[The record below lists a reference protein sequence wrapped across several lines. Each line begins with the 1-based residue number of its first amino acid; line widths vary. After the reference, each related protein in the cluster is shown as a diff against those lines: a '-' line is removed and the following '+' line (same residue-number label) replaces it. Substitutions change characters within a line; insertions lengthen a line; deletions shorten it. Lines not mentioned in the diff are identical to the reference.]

1 MGTETNGLSIGKPTT
16 VSAFAA
22 LALSCAL
29 AAHEANTQPD
39 WSLVGVYIYWV
50 LRVGMA
56 YLIVIG
62 AYAALGQIMSD
73 RSSPL
78 AHAGLAAA
86 LSFPPFVMML
96 TTMDLI
102 LGDPELIR
110 TAPNVLLSRIGLEAA
125 ALIDNH
131 LTVSAILLAPYVI
144 SAIRNLD
151 GENQSGNTHNMAAQP
166 SSAVRAEMAT
176 SAAVAP
182 NVAEMAEEPSAGQDE
197 ENDRPGLL
205 LACQP
210 PLHGDLLA
218 AEAQEHYVR
227 LKGTI
232 QGGMALYRF
241 GDAVRDLTRYR
252 GMQVHRSHWVA
263 DIAVAAV
270 IGRRGSMKLELIDGE
285 VIPVSRRYELE
296 VEARYG
302 SLERKAG

>member
-1 MGTETNGLSIGKPTT
+1 MKSDGLSIGRPTT

-62 AYAALGQIMSD
+62 AHAALGQIMSD

-86 LSFPPFVMML
+86 LSFPPFVMSV

-110 TAPNVLLSRIGLEAA
+110 TAPDVLLSRIGLEAA

-131 LTVSAILLAPYVI
+131 LTICAILLAPYVI
-144 SAIRNLD
+144 NAMRVSD
-151 GENQSGNTHNMAAQP
+151 DMAQP
-166 SSAVRAEMAT
+166 LPAAVSSSPTVTASQAEMK
-176 SAAVAP
+176 SAAPAA
-182 NVAEMAEEPSAGQDE
+182 AEDADDAGTVEEDAE
-197 ENDRPGLL
+197 RPGLL

-210 PLHGDLLA
+210 PLQGDLLA

-227 LKGTI
+227 LKGAI

-241 GDAVRDLTRYR
+241 GDAVRDLSRYR

-296 VEARYG
+296 VEARFG